1 MTKKKTNNKLKWIL
15 GGTAAFLL
23 ISAAAAYFI
32 YSSTVA
38 PNIFTEEK
46 TFLKIYPEDSFDDI
60 LKKIEKTGVMRDVGS
75 FKLLAKQQGYPEKIV
90 PGNYELSNGMSNVK
104 LVNNLMKGRQAPV
117 RLTFNN
123 IRTKQA
129 LASKLSKS
137 LLMDSTEFVDM
148 MNNAEILSVYGL
160 NRATAVSLFIPDTY
174 EVYWNLSPTDL
185 LDRMKKEHNIFWNE
199 ERTQKLNA
207 LGLSQTEVSTLASIV
222 EEETSKKD
230 EKPVVAGLYLNRL
243 KRGIPLQ
250 ADPTVK
256 FALQNF
262 GLRRIYKKHLEY
274 DSPYN
279 TYLYAG
285 LPPGPIRIPSKESID
300 AVLNFTKH
308 NYIYMCAKEDF
319 SGYHNFASS
328 LDEHNKN
335 AAKYR
340 NALNKKNIR

>member
-1 MTKKKTNNKLKWIL
+1 
-15 GGTAAFLL
+15 
-23 ISAAAAYFI
+23 
-32 YSSTVA
+32 
-38 PNIFTEEK
+38 
-46 TFLKIYPEDSFDDI
+46 
-60 LKKIEKTGVMRDVGS
+60 
-75 FKLLAKQQGYPEKIV
+75 
-90 PGNYELSNGMSNVK
+90 
-104 LVNNLMKGRQAPV
+104 
-117 RLTFNN
+117 
-123 IRTKQA
+123 
-129 LASKLSKS
+129 
-137 LLMDSTEFVDM
+137 

-199 ERTQKLNA
+199 ERTLKLNA
-207 LGLSQTEVSTLASIV
+207 LGLSQAEVSTLASIV

>member
-1 MTKKKTNNKLKWIL
+1 
-15 GGTAAFLL
+15 
-23 ISAAAAYFI
+23 
-32 YSSTVA
+32 
-38 PNIFTEEK
+38 
-46 TFLKIYPEDSFDDI
+46 
-60 LKKIEKTGVMRDVGS
+60 MR
-75 FKLLAKQQGYPEKIV
+75 
-90 PGNYELSNGMSNVK
+90 
-104 LVNNLMKGRQAPV
+104 
-117 RLTFNN
+117 
-123 IRTKQA
+123 
-129 LASKLSKS
+129 
-137 LLMDSTEFVDM
+137 
-148 MNNAEILSVYGL
+148 
-160 NRATAVSLFIPDTY
+160 
-174 EVYWNLSPTDL
+174 
-185 LDRMKKEHNIFWNE
+185 KKEHNIFWNE

-243 KRGIPLQ
+243 RRGIPLQ

-300 AVLNFTKH
+300 AVLNYTKH

>member
-1 MTKKKTNNKLKWIL
+1 MTKKKKNNKLKWIL

-23 ISAAAAYFI
+23 ICTAAAYFI

-46 TFLKIYPEDSFDDI
+46 IFLKIYPDDSFDDI
-60 LKKIEKTGVMRDVGS
+60 LKKIEKTGAMRDVSS
-75 FKLLAKQQGYPEKIV
+75 FKLVAKQQGYPEKIV

-104 LVNNLMKGRQAPV
+104 LVNNLMKGRQVPV

-129 LASKLSKS
+129 LASKLSQS
-137 LLMDSTEFVDM
+137 LLMDSTEFVNI
-148 MNNAEILSVYGL
+148 MNNAEVLSVYGL
-160 NRATAVSLFIPDTY
+160 NRATAVSLFIPNTY
-174 EVYWNLSPTDL
+174 EVYWNISPADL
-185 LDRMKKEHNIFWNE
+185 LDRMKKEHNKFWTE
-199 ERTQKLNA
+199 DRTQKLSA
-207 LGLSQTEVSTLASIV
+207 LGLTQTEVSTLASIV
-222 EEETSKKD
+222 EEETRKKD
-230 EKPVVAGLYLNRL
+230 EKPIVAGLYLNRL
-243 KRGIPLQ
+243 RRGIPLQ

-285 LPPGPIRIPSKESID
+285 LPPGPIRIPSIESID
-300 AVLNFTKH
+300 AVLNYSKH

-319 SGYHNFASS
+319 SGYHNFAST

-340 NALNKKNIR
+340 RALNSRDIR